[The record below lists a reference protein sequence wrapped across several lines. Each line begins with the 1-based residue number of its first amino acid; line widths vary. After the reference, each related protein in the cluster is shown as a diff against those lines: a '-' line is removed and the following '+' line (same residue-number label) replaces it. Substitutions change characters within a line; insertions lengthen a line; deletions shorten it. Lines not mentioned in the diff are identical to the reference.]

1 MIPEFDDDGL
11 AMVPLDDGRAMSINN
26 EERTAYIRSQMLFMY
41 DPAVHSTAADATS
54 YEVAFVVGP
63 DEGPDRGFIP
73 PGWEKY
79 QDDVRTDSA
88 WRIQVVHDYL
98 DEHAVAS

>member
-73 PGWEKY
+73 
-79 QDDVRTDSA
+79 TDSA
-88 WRIQVVHDYL
+88 WRIFGHVPRQVVHDYL